1 MRHVCGFFF
10 RSLTATRRPT
20 TGALTPPP
28 SSPPPPP
35 SLSHQHSTGVYDPA
49 RLLGVTTLDV
59 VRAETFIAEIAGCD
73 PRDVHVPVV
82 GGHAGATILPL
93 LSQSRPAVLP
103 ALQQHHGDAAP
114 AKLLALTRRIQD
126 AGTEVVEAKAGA
138 GSATLSMAWAAARF
152 TDACLRAMSGEQGVV
167 ECCYVQSR
175 LTSLPFFASPVRL
188 GKKGVEEFLP
198 LGALSEA
205 EQKGYD
211 AMLAE
216 LGGSIDK
223 GVAFAAKWRAGGG
236 K

>member
-1 MRHVCGFFF
+1 
-10 RSLTATRRPT
+10 
-20 TGALTPPP
+20 
-28 SSPPPPP
+28 
-35 SLSHQHSTGVYDPA
+35 
-49 RLLGVTTLDV
+49 LGVTTLDV
-59 VRAETFIAEIAGCD
+59 VRAETFVAEIVGCD

-93 LSQSRPAVLP
+93 LSQSRPPVVP

-152 TDACLRAMSGEQGVV
+152 ADACLRAMSGEQGVV
-167 ECCYVQSR
+167 ECSFVQSR

-188 GKKGVEEFLP
+188 GRKGVEEFLP
-198 LGALSEA
+198 LGALSEE

-216 LGGSIDK
+216 LSGSIKK
-223 GVAFAAKWRAGGG
+223 GVDFAAARGG